1 MPAAARR
8 LPRASPVRAA
18 RSSRQL
24 PGARWCG
31 PRAQELEAEASTP
44 QAAESP
50 FQVTVTDPVRQGEGM
65 NAYMVYH
72 VNTKTSLPQFQ
83 LGEFRVGRRYRDFDW
98 LFHQLVDKWPGVIV
112 PPLPEKAI
120 AGRVT
125 GVGFTPEFIESRR
138 KALELFLRRVT
149 SHAELQQAECVQVFL
164 EASEDALEAAKA
176 SSKAASGRQGNWGQ
190 LFSEGWQGLRSYY
203 GKSLGGMGMSGSA
216 AEGGVDRQCAELKA
230 YVARVEAQL
239 GALHRAVE
247 RLVKRHRAASAGM
260 NDLGLAFAQ
269 LGTNADNDLSRALA
283 SSLAGV
289 GVTCDSAARTLGTQ
303 ADAEADAL
311 EEPLRDALR
320 LLQQCR
326 HAIHAR
332 EYSFHAWQAA
342 CSTRDARRSRAA
354 RTIGADAGDS
364 KAQQMASEVSEGEAL
379 VRQTQAEYEQIKER
393 TNREITRFQE
403 VRESRFGPSTL
414 WLGGGPAPPPSD
426 QLSAPHPCLPRHR
439 SQEVMHDVKSVLSQF
454 VRLQTE
460 GTKRVCA
467 CTVRRGP
474 GARPNRPTGISRVSP
489 ASVLSPSAR
498 PPPPPPGRGVV
509 AHRTCAGAR
518 AVGANA
524 AEAQP

>member
-1 MPAAARR
+1 MQEQPNYFSVGATIMPNAAGTPSFSQQA
-8 LPRASPVRAA
+8 
-18 RSSRQL
+18 
-24 PGARWCG
+24 G
-31 PRAQELEAEASTP
+31 ASTP
-44 QAAESP
+44 ASPSAGISDGPVSARPADDFPDGAQSFQDLDISSPPTEREADATAPQAADSP
-50 FQVTVTDPVRQGEGM
+50 FHVTVTDPVRQGEGM
-65 NAYMVYH
+65 HAYMVYH

-83 LGEFRVGRRYRDFDW
+83 LGEFRVARRYRDFDW
-98 LFHQLVDKWPGVIV
+98 LFHQLADNWPGVIV
-112 PPLPEKAI
+112 PPLPEKAL

-190 LFSEGWQGLRSYY
+190 LLSEGWQGLRSYY
-203 GKSLGGMGMSGSA
+203 GMSLGGMGMSGA
-216 AEGGVDRQCAELKA
+216 TPEGGIDRQCAELKG

-247 RLVKRHRAASAGM
+247 RLVKRHRAASSGM

-269 LGTNADNDLSRALA
+269 LGTNADNDLSQALA
-283 SSLAGV
+283 RSLAGI
-289 GVTCDSAARTLGTQ
+289 GVSCDSAARTLGAQ
-303 ADAEADAL
+303 ADSEADAL

-332 EYSFHAWQAA
+332 ESAFHAWQVA
-342 CSTRDARRSRAA
+342 CTTRDARRTRAA
-354 RTIGADAGDS
+354 RAIGAESGDA

-403 VRESRFGPSTL
+403 
-414 WLGGGPAPPPSD
+414 
-426 QLSAPHPCLPRHR
+426 
-439 SQEVMHDVKSVLSQF
+439 EVMHDVKSVLLQF
-454 VRLQTE
+454 VRLQSDGAQREHTLWAQALPKLDLELE
-460 GTKRVCA
+460 GK
-467 CTVRRGP
+467 
-474 GARPNRPTGISRVSP
+474 PNG
-489 ASVLSPSAR
+489 
-498 PPPPPPGRGVV
+498 GR
-509 AHRTCAGAR
+509 
-518 AVGANA
+518 
-524 AEAQP
+524 